1 MAKNTSRCP
10 NCGCQIGVLWNRKE
24 MSSQFHLEQA
34 EEGTWR
40 RKAMLRSE
48 YLARSMSQKWL
59 ETGVEG
65 A

>member
-1 MAKNTSRCP
+1 
-10 NCGCQIGVLWNRKE
+10 